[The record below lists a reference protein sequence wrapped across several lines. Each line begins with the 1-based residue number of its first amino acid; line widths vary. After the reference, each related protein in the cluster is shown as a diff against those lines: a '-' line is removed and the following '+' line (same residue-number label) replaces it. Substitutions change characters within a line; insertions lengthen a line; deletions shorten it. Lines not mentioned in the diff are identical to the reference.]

1 MTTTYV
7 QEEKEDLEREVAR
20 LKEGGGEQTRLE
32 ELMEVERE
40 LKQANKTIQ
49 QQVDHFL
56 HSAKCRILRDRT
68 MDNKLMYIP
77 NDYTQNFS
85 IFRYQLVVETQ
96 WHST

>member
-1 MTTTYV
+1 MEIILRIIITSNQFEIARAILTRQIRTGYMRCTHKCD

-49 QQVDHFL
+49 QQVSYAL
-56 HSAKCRILRDRT
+56 LYCI
-68 MDNKLMYIP
+68 
-77 NDYTQNFS
+77 
-85 IFRYQLVVETQ
+85 
-96 WHST
+96 

>member
-77 NDYTQNFS
+77 NAQNFS
-85 IFRYQLVVETQ
+85 ISRYQLVFETQ
-96 WHST
+96 WHPT